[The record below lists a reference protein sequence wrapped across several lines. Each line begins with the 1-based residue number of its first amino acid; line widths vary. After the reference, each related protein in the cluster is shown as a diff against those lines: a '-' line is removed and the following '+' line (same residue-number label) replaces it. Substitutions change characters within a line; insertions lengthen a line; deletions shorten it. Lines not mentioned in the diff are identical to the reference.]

1 MLQRTDLNLT
11 RTPAHRGQ
19 VVGTRPESDYAS
31 STDTSALTGRV
42 DTLETGAT
50 DHESRIAELEAQV
63 ADLLSRMTPA
73 EATLVDHESRITA
86 LEP

>member
-1 MLQRTDLNLT
+1 MFQRTDLNLT

-31 STDTSALTGRV
+31 TTDTSALTGRV
-42 DTLETGAT
+42 DTLETQSL
-50 DHESRIAELEAQV
+50 DYEDRIAELEAQV
-63 ADLLSRMTPA
+63 ADLLSRMAPA
-73 EATLVDHESRITA
+73 EATLLDHESRITA